1 VSAVHPP
8 DDSEVTMTTWNDL
21 VAYVH
26 NHYKI
31 ADENPNMIKM
41 VFETAGM
48 RSQVVILWHLTLAD
62 GEEWVQIESPF
73 GELGSLDLSR
83 ALQEVGNTVCGGMAM
98 FGNLVTFRHS
108 LPLDNLNINEFESPL
123 VLVTTTADNLERSL
137 VGGDRF

>member
-1 VSAVHPP
+1 
-8 DDSEVTMTTWNDL
+8 MTTWNDL

-26 NHYKI
+26 ANYKI

-41 VFETAGM
+41 IFETGGM
-48 RSQVVILWHLTLAD
+48 RSQVVILWHLTLHE
-62 GEEWVQIESPF
+62 GEEWVQVESPF
-73 GELGSLDLSR
+73 AELGSIDLAQ
-83 ALQEVGNTVCGGMAM
+83 ALQHVGNTVCGGMAL

-123 VLVTTTADNLERSL
+123 ALVTTTADNLEKTL